1 MKQVENLRKKINQI
15 DLKIL
20 NLLNRRAEIAKQIG
34 LIKTS
39 KGYQIYSPEREK
51 EIIQKMLK
59 HNSGPLNE
67 EDVKEI
73 FSLIIQICRY
83 QQKKFTISYLGPE
96 GTFTQ
101 LAAIKIFG
109 NRNIYIPKETIGE
122 VFYSVEKN
130 ESEYG
135 VVPVENTT
143 EGIVSHTLD
152 MFLECDLYI
161 CGELDMKISHCLLS
175 KESSI
180 EKIKY
185 VYSNPQAFAQ
195 CKNFLSTKLHN
206 VKMYEVSSTAEAAK
220 IVAKKRYAA
229 AIASEVSAKIYNLNI
244 LAKDIQDLED
254 NYTKFIVIGKHPIT
268 NPSGKDK
275 TSILFSLKDR
285 VGILHDALAPFK
297 KNGINL
303 TKIESRPSKQR
314 PWEYVFFVDFVGHI
328 KNKNVKKAISE
339 LEKLCTYYKFLGS
352 YPQAE

>member
-1 MKQVENLRKKINQI
+1 MKQIEYLRKKINQI
-15 DLKIL
+15 DLKL
-20 NLLNRRAEIAKQIG
+20 LKLLNNRAEIAKQIG

-39 KGYQIYSPEREK
+39 KGVNVYSPEREK

-59 HNSGPLNE
+59 YNKGPLVE
-67 EDVKEI
+67 DDVKEI
-73 FSLIIQICRY
+73 FSTIIQICRY

-109 NRNIYIPKETIGE
+109 NRNIYIPKETIGD

-130 ESEYG
+130 ETEFG

-143 EGIVSHTLD
+143 EGIVSYTLD

-175 KESSI
+175 KENSI
-180 EKIKY
+180 KKIKY

-195 CKNFLSTKLHN
+195 CKNFVSTKLHN
-206 VKMYEVSSTAEAAK
+206 VKLYEVSSTAEAAK
-220 IVAKKRYAA
+220 IVVKKRYSA
-229 AIASEVSAKIYNLNI
+229 AISSEVSAKIYKLNI
-244 LAKDIQDLED
+244 LVKNIQDLED
-254 NYTKFIVIGKHPIT
+254 NFTKFIVIGKHSIAK
-268 NPSGKDK
+268 PSGKDK

-285 VGILHDALAPFK
+285 VGILHDALSSFK
-297 KNGINL
+297 KYGINL

-328 KNKNVKKAISE
+328 NNKNVKKAIEE
-339 LEKLCTYYKFLGS
+339 LEQLCTNYKFLGS
-352 YPQAE
+352 YPQAK

>member
-1 MKQVENLRKKINQI
+1 MKQIEYLRKKINQI
-15 DLKIL
+15 DLKL
-20 NLLNRRAEIAKQIG
+20 LKLLNHRAEIAKQIG

-39 KGYQIYSPEREK
+39 KGVNVYSPEREK

-59 HNSGPLNE
+59 YNKGPLE
-67 EDVKEI
+67 EDDVKEI
-73 FSLIIQICRY
+73 FSTIIQICRY

-109 NRNIYIPKETIGE
+109 NRNIYIPKETIGD

-130 ESEYG
+130 ETEFG

-143 EGIVSHTLD
+143 EGIVSYTLD

-175 KESSI
+175 KENSI
-180 EKIKY
+180 KKIKY

-195 CKNFLSTKLHN
+195 CKNFVSTKLHN
-206 VKMYEVSSTAEAAK
+206 VKLYEVSSTAEAAK
-220 IVAKKRYAA
+220 IVVKKRYSA
-229 AIASEVSAKIYNLNI
+229 AISSEVSAKIYKLNI
-244 LAKDIQDLED
+244 LVKNIQDLED
-254 NYTKFIVIGKHPIT
+254 NFTKFIVIGKHSIAK
-268 NPSGKDK
+268 PSGKDK

-285 VGILHDALAPFK
+285 VGILHDALSSFK
-297 KNGINL
+297 KYGINL

-328 KNKNVKKAISE
+328 NNKNVKKAIEE
-339 LEKLCTYYKFLGS
+339 LEQLCTNYKFLGS
-352 YPQAE
+352 YPQAK

>member
-1 MKQVENLRKKINQI
+1 MKQIEYLRKKINQI
-15 DLKIL
+15 DLKL
-20 NLLNRRAEIAKQIG
+20 LKLLNHRAEIAKQIG

-39 KGYQIYSPEREK
+39 KGVNVYSPEREK

-59 HNSGPLNE
+59 YNKGPLE
-67 EDVKEI
+67 EDDVKEI
-73 FSLIIQICRY
+73 FSTIIQICRY

-109 NRNIYIPKETIGE
+109 NRNIYIPKETIGD

-130 ESEYG
+130 ETEFG

-143 EGIVSHTLD
+143 EGIVSYTLD

-175 KESSI
+175 KENSI
-180 EKIKY
+180 KKIKY

-195 CKNFLSTKLHN
+195 CKNFVSTKLHN
-206 VKMYEVSSTAEAAK
+206 VKLYEVSSTAEAAK
-220 IVAKKRYAA
+220 IVAKKRYSA
-229 AIASEVSAKIYNLNI
+229 AISSEVSAKIYKLNI
-244 LAKDIQDLED
+244 LVKNIQDLED
-254 NYTKFIVIGKHPIT
+254 NFTKFIVIGKHSIAK
-268 NPSGKDK
+268 PSGKDK

-285 VGILHDALAPFK
+285 VGILHDALSSFK
-297 KNGINL
+297 KYGINL

-328 KNKNVKKAISE
+328 NNKNVKKAIEE
-339 LEKLCTYYKFLGS
+339 LEQLCTNYKFLGS
-352 YPQAE
+352 YPQAK